1 MGLKS
6 TAAGDA
12 RKSATPMK
20 IKRRN
25 LQIGTF
31 AHGTILITRR
41 RSTIFG
47 LRVHRAGTTSTAASD
62 GDKTRGRAVK
72 AKWTVSQKGGCG
84 RKVDPAKRNQ
94 NYCYPMSIINFIS
107 MNQVGPSGPAGPA

>member
-1 MGLKS
+1 MPMGLKS

-12 RKSATPMK
+12 RKSATMK

-41 RSTIFG
+41 RSTNFG
-47 LRVHRAGTTSTAASD
+47 LHVHRAGTTSTAASD
-62 GDKTRGRAVK
+62 GDKKKGRAVK
-72 AKWTVSQKGGCG
+72 AK
-84 RKVDPAKRNQ
+84 
-94 NYCYPMSIINFIS
+94 
-107 MNQVGPSGPAGPA
+107 